1 MPEDVAGLLHFYAE
15 VLASTHLLR
24 GIATQSDRDRK
35 LAVDPELSVHALCH
49 ECSISA
55 GID

>member
-1 MPEDVAGLLHFYAE
+1 MPEDVAGLLHFHAK

-24 GIATQSDRDRK
+24 GIATQSDKDRK
-35 LAVDPELSVHALCH
+35 LAVDPELSVHALGH
-49 ECSISA
+49 ECNLSA